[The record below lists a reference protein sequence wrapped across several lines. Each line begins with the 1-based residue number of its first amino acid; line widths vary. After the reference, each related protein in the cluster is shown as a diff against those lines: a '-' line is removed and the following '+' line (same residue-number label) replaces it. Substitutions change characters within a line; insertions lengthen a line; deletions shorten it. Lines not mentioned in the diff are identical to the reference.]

1 MIRHLL
7 ESDVLEEEVRSQI
20 EQVDDYEEK
29 RHEWNKRLIMIIDDR
44 SGWGKDDANW
54 RIVRN

>member
-7 ESDVLEEEVRSQI
+7 ESDVLEEEEEEEVRSQI

-29 RHEWNKRLIMIIDDR
+29 RHE
-44 SGWGKDDANW
+44 
-54 RIVRN
+54 